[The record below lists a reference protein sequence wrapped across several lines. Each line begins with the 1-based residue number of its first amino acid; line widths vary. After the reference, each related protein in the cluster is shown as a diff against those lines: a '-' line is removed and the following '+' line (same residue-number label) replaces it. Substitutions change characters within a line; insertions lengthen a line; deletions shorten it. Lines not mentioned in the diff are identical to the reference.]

1 MGEHLKRLKELRLQH
16 ELSQKDIANYL
27 GITVAAYSFYER
39 GNREPNVSILKKLA
53 EYFNVSLGYLMGMED
68 EPQTI
73 AAHFDG
79 DEYTEEEL
87 NKIREFAEF
96 VKSKRKK
103 DIPQLNAAHQR
114 TDIDIP
120 NNVDTSDDDIMD
132 DENF

>member
-79 DEYTEEEL
+79 DEYTDEEL
-87 NKIREFAEF
+87 EQIRQFAEF
-96 VKSKRKK
+96 VKSQRKT
-103 DIPQLNAAHQR
+103 DIPQLNAAHA
-114 TDIDIP
+114 
-120 NNVDTSDDDIMD
+120 DDYANAPEELKKLEEAIMD

>member
-16 ELSQKDIANYL
+16 DLSQKDIANYL

-53 EYFNVSLGYLMGMED
+53 EYFNVSLDYLMGMED

-79 DEYTEEEL
+79 DEYTDEEL
-87 NKIREFAEF
+87 EQIRQFAEF
-96 VKSKRKK
+96 VKSQRKA
-103 DIPQLNAAHQR
+103 QQVNAAHAIE
-114 TDIDIP
+114 DA
-120 NNVDTSDDDIMD
+120 SDDDKAFDEAIMD